1 MSRFKICSTSIEG
14 LQILER
20 QPIGDSRGYFERVF
34 CETDLKDL
42 LNGRHILQIN
52 QSFTISKGAVR
63 GLHFQS
69 APHAEMKILSCL
81 RGEVWDVA
89 VDLRAGSKTFL
100 KWHAEILSENNH
112 RALLIPEGFAHGFQ
126 TITDNCT
133 MLYLHTAAY
142 CQTAEGGLHTQ
153 DPHIRIS
160 WPLPIAEI
168 SRRDA
173 SHPLITDDFKGL
185 QL

>member
-1 MSRFKICSTSIEG
+1 MSRFKISSTSIDN
-14 LQILER
+14 LQIIER

-34 CETDLKDL
+34 CETDLQDL
-42 LNGRHILQIN
+42 LNGRRIQQIN
-52 QSFTISKGAVR
+52 QSFTVSAGTVR
-63 GLHFQS
+63 GLHFQL
-69 APHAEMKILSCL
+69 APHAEMKIVSCL

-100 KWHAEILSENNH
+100 KWHAEILNENNH

-133 MLYLHTAAY
+133 LLYLHTAAY
-142 CQTAEGGLHTQ
+142 CQTAESGLHTQ
-153 DPHIRIS
+153 DPHIGIS
-160 WPLPIAEI
+160 WPLPITEI

-173 SHPLITDDFKGL
+173 SHPLINDNFKGL
-185 QL
+185 SL